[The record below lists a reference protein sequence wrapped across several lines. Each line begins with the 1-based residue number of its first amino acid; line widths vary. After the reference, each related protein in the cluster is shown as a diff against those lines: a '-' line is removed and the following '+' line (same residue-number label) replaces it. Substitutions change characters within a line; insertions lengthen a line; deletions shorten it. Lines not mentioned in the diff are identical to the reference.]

1 MQLALIF
8 DEGNVWHFSIN
19 REGPKVKEMLLKL
32 PKSINYFGYSDDK
45 GVLYFFHSDGRKPI
59 TKFHK
64 SLSKEGHK
72 TIDKSKRDD
81 MVNMEYGNGLL
92 IGIWFW
98 AFGKFFQFNYF
109 GSDQL
114 GSSNVK
120 PKLIFKTEIWS
131 TKKSVWIKGPHLIGK
146 DQEIYSYYNFEE
158 LTGIALNRTTV
169 MLVGGKVYNSL
180 MGTYHRDKVFTL
192 NIQNNVWTKY
202 PDLPISWCN
211 SDCWMYE
218 IKIIAV
224 LNLDKEQQRYISLSI
239 IN

>member
-8 DEGNVWHFSIN
+8 DEGNVLHFSIN

-45 GVLYFFHSDGRKPI
+45 GILYFFHSDGRKPI

-64 SLSKEGHK
+64 SLNKEGHK
-72 TIDKSKRDD
+72 TIDKSKRND
-81 MVNMEYGNGLL
+81 MENMEYGNGLL

-98 AFGKFFQFNYF
+98 AFGSFFQFNNF
-109 GSDQL
+109 GLPQL
-114 GSSNVK
+114 ANSNVK
-120 PKLIFKTEIWS
+120 NKLIFKTKIWS
-131 TKKSVWIKGPHLIGK
+131 TKRSVWMKGPHLIGK
-146 DQEIYSYYNFEE
+146 DQEKISYSNFEE

-169 MLVGGKVYNSL
+169 MLVGGDVYNSL
-180 MGTYHRDKVFTL
+180 KGTNHRDKVFTL

-218 IKIIAV
+218 IKIIAA
-224 LNLDKEQQRYISLSI
+224 LNFDKEQQRYVSLSM